1 MSTTLQK
8 TADVIVVGG
17 GTSGCVAAIA
27 AARTGADTLLVERY
41 GFLGGTAT
49 FGNPFHGFMD
59 GHGKLVVRGIPD
71 EIVQRLVAEG
81 GSPGH
86 LRGMQWGPGAPPGI
100 EYTVTPYDHEL
111 IKYVL
116 IKLCEESG
124 VRLLLHAFLAG
135 TIVEE
140 DRVRG
145 VSVQTKSARRDL
157 PADVVVDATA
167 DGDIAA
173 QAGAE
178 FDYGGQEGEVQNV
191 TLLFKVGNVDVDRA
205 LEALKAGNT
214 GLQGWGTWHNK
225 VTTGPRL
232 GEKEPSVLSF
242 QARVSARLGGEKDAE
257 RVIILALSS
266 YRKGEAIL
274 NLTRTTGINGTSD
287 EDLTRAEVEERKKVV
302 EAVKAL
308 REQQVPG
315 FENCYLLTTAPQVGI
330 RESRR
335 IVGEYVL
342 TREDV
347 LEGRKFPDGVA
358 RGAYPIDIH
367 DPKGGP
373 HYFRF
378 IKDGDSYD
386 IPYRCLVPKRV
397 EHLLISGR
405 AVSCDHDALGSV
417 RNQATAAAIG
427 HAAGTA
433 AALAARQGIAPRRV
447 NPEALRRTLAEQGA
461 FIEPVSPQEA
471 PPVAARVPSSKTR

>member
-1 MSTTLQK
+1 MQK
-8 TADVIVVGG
+8 AADVIVVGG

-59 GHGKLVVRGIPD
+59 GHGNLVVRGIPD

-86 LRGMQWGPGAPPGI
+86 IRGMQWGPGAPPGI

-116 IKLCEESG
+116 ITLCEEAG
-124 VRLLLHAFLAG
+124 VRMLLHAFLAG
-135 TIVEE
+135 TIVEG

-145 VSVQTKSARRDL
+145 VTVVTKSGRRDL
-157 PADVVVDATA
+157 LADVAVDATA
-167 DGDIAA
+167 DGDVAA

-178 FDYGGQEGEVQNV
+178 FHYGGREGEVQNV
-191 TLLFKVGNVDVDRA
+191 TLLFKVGNVDLDRA
-205 LEALKAGNT
+205 LEGLKAGNT
-214 GLQGWGTWHNK
+214 PLKGWGTWHNK
-225 VTTGPRL
+225 VTMGPRL
-232 GEKEPSVLSF
+232 GESKPSVLSF
-242 QARVSARLGGEKDAE
+242 QSRVSARLGGEKEAE
-257 RVIILALSS
+257 RVIILSLSS
-266 YRKGEAIL
+266 YRKGEAVL

-287 EDLTRAEVEERKKVV
+287 EDLTRAELEERKKAV

-342 TREDV
+342 TKEDV
-347 LEGRKFPDGVA
+347 LAGRKFPDGIA

-373 HYFRF
+373 HYFHF

-397 EHLLISGR
+397 ERLLISGR

-417 RNQATAAAIG
+417 RNQATVAAIG
-427 HAAGTA
+427 HAAGAA
-433 AALAARQGIAPRRV
+433 AALAAKQGIAPRQLSPV
-447 NPEALRRTLAEQGA
+447 ALRRTLVEQGA
-461 FIEPVSPQEA
+461 FIEPVPPQEI
-471 PPVAARVPSSKTR
+471 PPMAARVPFSKTR

>member
-1 MSTTLQK
+1 VVSSEAGK

-27 AARTGADTLLVERY
+27 AARTGASTLLVERY
-41 GFLGGTAT
+41 GYLGGTAT

-71 EIVQRLVAEG
+71 EIIQRLAAEG

-86 LRGMQWGPGAPPGI
+86 LRGMQWGPGAPAGI

-124 VRLLLHAFLAG
+124 VRMLLHAFLAETLMDG
-135 TIVEE
+135 N
-140 DRVRG
+140 RVRG
-145 VSVQTKSARRDL
+145 VAVQTKSGRREL
-157 PADVVVDATA
+157 TADVVVDATA
-167 DGDIAA
+167 DGDVAA
-173 QAGAE
+173 RAGAA
-178 FDYGGQEGEVQNV
+178 FDYGGQDGEVQNV
-191 TLLFKVGNVDVDRA
+191 TLLFKVGNIDVDRA

-214 GLQGWGTWHNK
+214 QLKGWGTWHNK
-225 VTTGPRL
+225 VKIGPRL
-232 GEKEPSVLSF
+232 GETEPAVLGF
-242 QARVSARLGGEKDAE
+242 QARVSARLAGEKDAE
-257 RVIILALSS
+257 RTIILAIAS

-274 NLTRTTGINGTSD
+274 NLTRTTGIDGTSD
-287 EDLTRAEVEERKKVV
+287 EDLTRAELEERKKAV

-308 REQQVPG
+308 RADKVPG
-315 FENCYLLTTAPQVGI
+315 FEDCYLLTTSPQVGI

-342 TREDV
+342 TRDDV
-347 LEGRKFPDGVA
+347 LDGRKFADGIA

-373 HYFRF
+373 HYFHF

-386 IPYRCLVPKRV
+386 IPYRCLVPKEV
-397 EHLLISGR
+397 EGLLISGR

-417 RNQATAAAIG
+417 RNQATVAAIG

-433 AALAARQGIAPRRV
+433 AAMAAKQGVAPRQLS
-447 NPEALRRTLAEQGA
+447 PEALQRMLAAQGA
-461 FIEPVSPQEA
+461 FIEPV
-471 PPVAARVPSSKTR
+471 AAEQAQPIPTPTRSR